1 MEHPSAG
8 AIDLVSALENALDSA
23 SSGLKRASTELGAE
37 AVALLLAAGSHVE
50 VTYFW
55 SSLGDRPQS
64 QRPSIAAQDTLEPV
78 KTRSGVVEAGTPL
91 AQLLRELISPNSRS
105 FLLFPWQVQRTAV
118 TIVFCF
124 AASSPQ
130 YRQVPDAVKE
140 RLDLIGLAAWS
151 VQEVARLRTEL
162 KTVASRLAGRKLVER
177 AKGFLRVDQGM
188 DEVRAYEYL
197 RRLSRQRRIT
207 LVALAE
213 QVVREHGVRD
223 PSQLC
228 AAESGIAS

>member
-1 MEHPSAG
+1 MGYQPVEAL
-8 AIDLVSALENALDSA
+8 DLASTLENALDSA

-37 AVALLLAAGSHVE
+37 GVALLLAAGSQVE

-55 SSLGDRPQS
+55 SSLGECLPS
-64 QRPSIAAQDTLEPV
+64 QRPSTAAQDNLEQV
-78 KTRSGVVEAGTPL
+78 KTRSGVVEAGNPL
-91 AQLLRELISPNSRS
+91 AQLLRELVSPNSTS

-124 AASSPQ
+124 AAPSPR

-151 VQEVARLRTEL
+151 VKEVARLRTEL
-162 KTVASRLAGRKLVER
+162 KTVTSRLAGRKLVER
-177 AKGFLRVDQGM
+177 AKGVLRVAQGM
-188 DEVRAYEYL
+188 DEERAYEYL

-213 QVVREHGVRD
+213 EVVREHGVRN